1 MSENENVDTEKNE
14 NRKESRKVTRF
25 EEKME
30 SERNTRKPTR
40 KETRIYTR
48 KKTFLN
54 NKTFATK
61 LLLKLTETILDP
73 IVTCVSILK
82 FEPQNRKNEEIK
94 KTLPWITTLKEFCNF
109 ILAKEEELN
118 YLNILMEFAW
128 ILFYKYAPK
137 YSVIKRASENPNFY
151 LILNGS
157 CIELTL
163 VYRNECLTENDYIKH
178 LIKMNILNEKEII
191 NRCLLYNKKELNIKS
206 IETIENFCLSEGF
219 DYKKLKKV
227 AERELMEIGYDL
239 DNINRSPSVEKYIT
253 ATSVENE
260 LKKTSNEH
268 CAKKYFFIPHYEITG
283 NLEKGR
289 FIGNL
294 SSDCSVKEQ
303 KAYLSLDASD
313 IGYINKAEYKDAKI
327 FKLIKGKM
335 RKIFRDD
342 YNSFFLFKELKQEN
356 FLKNYAKGI
365 IYKQY
370 NKGEKVFSQNSLSQ
384 GVFLIKEG
392 EIQLST
398 KRKLDEINGLITLLQ
413 NSLNGFGE
421 YISSIKG
428 TKSEMDNL
436 NPFSNPIFQS
446 KEYIEEI
453 KGVKEIILCK
463 FHEGEIVGLND
474 CYHFKNELYHFD
486 AVCTSERLLLYF
498 VPKGLLTTMI
508 SREQCVRD
516 AVIKTV
522 ELKCALYIG
531 SLNNYKNILIKNV
544 AFKIGKIDLLYKES
558 KNNNNMNKIGVSK
571 STLNKKPFNQL
582 LQGDQKYP
590 ERFKINYLINNNN
603 NNNNNNKNKDNEN
616 NDDSIN
622 NSSIRNNNNKRNE
635 NISLKNFAFKR
646 NGSQS
651 LNYSYFYVSQ
661 NELNNNSLQISKQ
674 PTKIL
679 DSSIPI
685 KTKNTVKSFYDEK
698 KSSLPANKNIIKK
711 SQTEIISPIN
721 LNLNKKNSSKI

>member
-14 NRKESRKVTRF
+14 NRKESRKATRF

-163 VYRNECLTENDYIKH
+163 VYRNECLTENDYIKN
-178 LIKMNILNEKEII
+178 LIKINILNEKEII
-191 NRCLLYNKKELNIKS
+191 NIFILYNKKELNIKS

-219 DYKKLKKV
+219 DYKKLKKI

-239 DNINRSPSVEKYIT
+239 DNINRSPSVEKYII

-342 YNSFFLFKELKQEN
+342 YNSFFLFKELKKEN

-392 EIQLST
+392 ELQLST

-603 NNNNNNKNKDNEN
+603 NNNNKNKDNEN

-685 KTKNTVKSFYDEK
+685 KTKNTVKSFLEEK

>member
-1 MSENENVDTEKNE
+1 
-14 NRKESRKVTRF
+14 
-25 EEKME
+25 
-30 SERNTRKPTR
+30 
-40 KETRIYTR
+40 
-48 KKTFLN
+48 
-54 NKTFATK
+54 
-61 LLLKLTETILDP
+61 
-73 IVTCVSILK
+73 
-82 FEPQNRKNEEIK
+82 
-94 KTLPWITTLKEFCNF
+94 
-109 ILAKEEELN
+109 
-118 YLNILMEFAW
+118 
-128 ILFYKYAPK
+128 
-137 YSVIKRASENPNFY
+137 
-151 LILNGS
+151 
-157 CIELTL
+157 
-163 VYRNECLTENDYIKH
+163 
-178 LIKMNILNEKEII
+178 
-191 NRCLLYNKKELNIKS
+191 
-206 IETIENFCLSEGF
+206 
-219 DYKKLKKV
+219 
-227 AERELMEIGYDL
+227 
-239 DNINRSPSVEKYIT
+239 
-253 ATSVENE
+253 
-260 LKKTSNEH
+260 
-268 CAKKYFFIPHYEITG
+268 
-283 NLEKGR
+283 
-289 FIGNL
+289 
-294 SSDCSVKEQ
+294 
-303 KAYLSLDASD
+303 
-313 IGYINKAEYKDAKI
+313 
-327 FKLIKGKM
+327 M

-590 ERFKINYLINNNN
+590 ERFKVNYLINNNK

-698 KSSLPANKNIIKK
+698 KFSLPANKNIIKK
-711 SQTEIISPIN
+711 SHTEIISPIN